1 MGSAVAAND
10 NCVNDSQIDVE
21 LNNSW
26 STANT
31 TCANSTSTPDNE
43 IEYEF
48 SENINA
54 SAEQLDYLS
63 GCCSVILHV
72 RDGYDVFAYRR
83 DSTYAAN
90 LYITVTSWYGKTAV
104 KEYKTT
110 NNYFFHSIITLDGWM
125 VGIGGTN
132 SLGMVQQ
139 LEKLAGN
146 TVSSGKITSSTVN
159 NALNSISKYGMGHF
173 IIKAPNNVVGYAIVN
188 SGRKY
193 WPLLI

>member
-1 MGSAVAAND
+1 MNSNYKFKYFHFTYTLTKGDNMIFQKRSILILSLFLIIFSMGSAVAAND

-31 TCANSTSTPDNE
+31 ICANSTSTPDNE

-63 GCCSVILHV
+63 GCCSVLLHV

-110 NNYFFHSIITLDGWM
+110 NSYFFHTIITLDGWNWRSRCARC
-125 VGIGGTN
+125 GATTGT
-132 SLGMVQQ
+132 
-139 LEKLAGN
+139 
-146 TVSSGKITSSTVN
+146 T
-159 NALNSISKYGMGHF
+159 
-173 IIKAPNNVVGYAIVN
+173 
-188 SGRKY
+188 GRKY
-193 WPLLI
+193 CSFW